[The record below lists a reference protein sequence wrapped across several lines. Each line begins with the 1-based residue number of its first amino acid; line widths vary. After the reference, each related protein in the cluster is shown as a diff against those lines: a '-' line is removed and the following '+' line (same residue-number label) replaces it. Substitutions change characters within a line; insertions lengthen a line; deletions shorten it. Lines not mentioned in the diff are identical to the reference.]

1 MRLPWNQTE
10 TQVNKALGKHLKR
23 VYWKKPQKVAVDL
36 VDVPYHGQPSQ
47 DPEEVRRGKAKQGT
61 THFHVFATAYVV
73 RRNRRVTLALHY
85 VRQGES
91 LVSVLE
97 ALKTRL
103 DELGIS
109 VGLWLAD
116 RAFCSVAALRWFGQR
131 AEAIVPMVARGK
143 KDPPSGSRVLFAH
156 KKSSWTAY
164 TMESDTDGQL
174 TLEVAVVRR
183 RVPSLS
189 LRGQAHPI
197 DDTGVCCGRK
207 AGGLWARGTVFVFCG

>member
-1 MRLPWNQTE
+1 M
-10 TQVNKALGKHLKR
+10 
-23 VYWKKPQKVAVDL
+23 
-36 VDVPYHGQPSQ
+36 
-47 DPEEVRRGKAKQGT
+47 
-61 THFHVFATAYVV
+61 
-73 RRNRRVTLALHY
+73 TLALHY

-116 RAFCSVAALRWFGQR
+116 RAFCSVAALRWFDQQ

-143 KDPPSGSRVLFAH
+143 KDPPSGSRVLFAQ

-164 TMESDTDGQL
+164 TMESDTDGQF
-174 TLEVAVVRR
+174 TFEVAVVRR
-183 RVPSLS
+183 YSRPSPSGDKRIPPTTLVYAVVGKRLGSQRRRRSLS
-189 LRGQAHPI
+189 SVAETYRLRFGIESSYRYYEPSPLTHFLP
-197 DDTGVCCGRK
+197 
-207 AGGLWARGTVFVFCG
+207 FP